1 MARTQQIFDGMVN
14 ETRTLLA
21 QGFAEDTPALKTLG
35 YPQAISYLNGTLSRA
50 QALEEVILK
59 TRQYAKRQRTWFN
72 RYTHAQRLYL
82 TEPADFDVKKL
93 TQTVL
98 ACVSE

>member
-1 MARTQQIFDGMVN
+1 MVE

-21 QGFAEDTPALKTLG
+21 QGYAPDIPALKTLG
-35 YPQAISYLNGTLSRA
+35 YPQAIAFLSGTLSRA
-50 QALEEVILK
+50 QAVEEVCLK

-72 RYTHAQRLYL
+72 RYTGAQRITLAR
-82 TEPADFDVKKL
+82 PQDFDIKKL

-98 ACVSE
+98 ACVSA